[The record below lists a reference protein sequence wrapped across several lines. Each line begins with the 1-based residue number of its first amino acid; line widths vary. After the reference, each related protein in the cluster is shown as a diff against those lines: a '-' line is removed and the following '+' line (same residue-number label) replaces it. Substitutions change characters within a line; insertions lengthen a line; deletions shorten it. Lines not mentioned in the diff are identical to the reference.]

1 MKRLMYNSKTCQF
14 EFRDFHPELVDDYG
28 VSCVLINK
36 SVPQK
41 VMINNQEVQTGNSRT
56 ALYTLPNGEDN
67 GVRYSPMYEFMGADV
82 TELEA
87 NKRALQQ
94 AKNEVSEKLREEVS
108 KEVEALKEATK
119 VENVAKTN
127 DSSGSSASE

>member
-1 MKRLMYNSKTCQF
+1 MKRLQYNSKICSF
-14 EFRDFHPELVDDYG
+14 EFGDFRPEIVDDYG

-56 ALYTLPNGEDN
+56 ALYTMPNGVDS

-87 NKRALQQ
+87 NKRVLQN
-94 AKNEVSEKLREEVS
+94 AKSEVEKQLRDEVS
-108 KEVEALKEATK
+108 KEIEAMNEATEVESV
-119 VENVAKTN
+119 VENSN
-127 DSSGSSASE
+127 SSSSSASE